1 MGQHMGAKDPS
12 EFYSWGMDALPPP
25 TPCKIL
31 HHAQKHEDVFVV
43 VFPIVLF
50 DPLEELENVIPIHIN
65 LYF

>member
-12 EFYSWGMDALPPP
+12 EFYSWGMDALPA

-31 HHAQKHEDVFVV
+31 HHAQKHEDVFVA